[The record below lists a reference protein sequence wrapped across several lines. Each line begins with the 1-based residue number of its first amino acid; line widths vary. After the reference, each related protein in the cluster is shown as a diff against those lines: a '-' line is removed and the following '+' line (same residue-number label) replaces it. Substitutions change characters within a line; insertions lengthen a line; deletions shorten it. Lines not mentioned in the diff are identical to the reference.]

1 MMNAGE
7 VMHNF
12 NRIEEERK
20 REKRKRIEEEE
31 RIDFLHKMA
40 YLLISHAGFY
50 YGCELAVTK
59 SVIGLFLEQL

>member
-20 REKRKRIEEEE
+20 KEKRKRIEEEE
-31 RIDFLHKMA
+31 RINFLHKMA
-40 YLLISHAGFY
+40 YLLISHASFY
-50 YGCELAVTK
+50 YG
-59 SVIGLFLEQL
+59 

>member
-12 NRIEEERK
+12 NRIEEARK

-31 RIDFLHKMA
+31 IIDFLHKMA
-40 YLLISHAGFY
+40 YLLISHASFY
-50 YGCELAVTK
+50 YG
-59 SVIGLFLEQL
+59 

>member
-1 MMNAGE
+1 MMNTGE

-20 REKRKRIEEEE
+20 REKRKRIKEEE

-40 YLLISHAGFY
+40 YLPISHASFY
-50 YGCELAVTK
+50 YG
-59 SVIGLFLEQL
+59 